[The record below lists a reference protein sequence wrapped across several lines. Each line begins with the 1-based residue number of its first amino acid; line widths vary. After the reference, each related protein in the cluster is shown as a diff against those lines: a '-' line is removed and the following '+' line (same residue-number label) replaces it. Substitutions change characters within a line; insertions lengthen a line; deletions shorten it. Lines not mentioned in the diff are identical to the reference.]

1 MSENRS
7 AYFYSDLHTYMGSLE
22 NVYRDPTCF
31 CKVAED
37 WNIVV
42 TDVENSTT
50 AVQEGKQ
57 QEVNL
62 AATGSIVACLN
73 IAREA
78 GVEIPF
84 FFGGDGATLLI
95 PDLILKDCLNA
106 LTLHQERCYTSFGFF
121 LRVGYRTVKEMK
133 VKGCAL
139 NISKFK
145 RNSFHIMPLIQ
156 GDALQRAEREIKDN
170 EPQDLELDQ
179 LQTQLLNLEG
189 MECKWDKIAPPE
201 EQNEVLAL
209 IINSVEVSQQHSVY
223 AAILQEIE
231 EIYGTD
237 SKRNPVSL
245 KRLKMVN
252 SLSQLKNEVKIK
264 YATSSLRNMIGSA
277 ARTLFGKFYIRF
289 TEKGRNYLNEL
300 VQLTEVLLL
309 DGSINTVVT
318 GSLEQRRELFKMLD
332 HMERNDQIRYGF
344 YTSQNSIL
352 SCYVTALDDYHIHFL
367 DGDNGGY
374 TQASKVLKKKLSIV
388 G

>member
-1 MSENRS
+1 MSENQS
-7 AYFYSDLHTYMGSLE
+7 ANFYSDLHTYTGSLE
-22 NVYRDPTCF
+22 KVYRDPTFF
-31 CKVAED
+31 CKVSED

-50 AVQEGKQ
+50 AMQEGKQ
-57 QEVNL
+57 QEVNF

-84 FFGGDGATLLI
+84 FFGGDGATLLV
-95 PDLILKDCLNA
+95 PNLILKDCLNA

-133 VKGCAL
+133 GKGCTL

-145 RNSFHIMPLIQ
+145 RNLLHIMPLIQ

-170 EPQDLELDQ
+170 EPRNLGLDE

-189 MECKWDKIAPPE
+189 MECKWDKIAPPDD
-201 EQNEVLAL
+201 QNEVLSL
-209 IINSVEVSQQHSVY
+209 IINSVDVSQQHKVY
-223 AAILQEIE
+223 AAILHEIE
-231 EIYGTD
+231 DIYGTD

-245 KRLKMVN
+245 ERLKMVN

-264 YATSSLRNMIGSA
+264 YATSNLRNIVGSA
-277 ARTLFGKFYIRF
+277 ARILFAKLYLRF
-289 TEKGRNYLNEL
+289 TKKGRNYLNEL

-318 GSLEQRRELFKMLD
+318 GSLEQRRELFKLLD
-332 HMERNDQIRYGF
+332 HMERKDQIKYGF

-374 TQASKVLKKKLSIV
+374 TQASKILKKKLAAA
-388 G
+388 

>member
-1 MSENRS
+1 
-7 AYFYSDLHTYMGSLE
+7 MGSLE
-22 NVYRDPTCF
+22 KVYRDPTCF
-31 CKVAED
+31 CEVSED

-50 AVQEGKQ
+50 AVQDGKQ

-73 IAREA
+73 ISREA

-95 PDLILKDCLNA
+95 PNLILNDCLNA
-106 LTLHQERCYTSFGFF
+106 LTLHQERCYTSFEFF

-133 VKGCAL
+133 VKGSTL

-170 EPQDLELDQ
+170 EPQNLGLDELQ
-179 LQTQLLNLEG
+179 SQLLNLEG

-201 EQNEVLAL
+201 EQNEVLSL
-209 IINSVEVSQQHSVY
+209 IINSVDVSQQHAVY

-231 EIYGTD
+231 DIYGTD

-245 KRLKMVN
+245 KRLRMVN

-264 YATSSLRNMIGSA
+264 YATSSLRNIIGSA
-277 ARTLFGKFYIRF
+277 ARTLFGKLYIRF

-300 VQLTEVLLL
+300 IQLTEVLLL

-318 GSLEQRRELFKMLD
+318 GSLEQRRELFKLLD

-344 YTSQNSIL
+344 YTSQNSVL

-374 TQASKVLKKKLSIV
+374 TQASKVLKKKLAAA
-388 G
+388 